1 MVNNFEERCRMKN
14 GVKKCERMIRTWK
27 KVIEKKN
34 RKVGKE
40 IMMSR
45 NDRERDENRE
55 NERNGVICKKEERK
69 NQRTL

>member
-1 MVNNFEERCRMKN
+1 MVNNIFEERCRMKN
-14 GVKKCERMIRTWK
+14 GVKKCERMIRTRK

-45 NDRERDENRE
+45 NNRKRGERE